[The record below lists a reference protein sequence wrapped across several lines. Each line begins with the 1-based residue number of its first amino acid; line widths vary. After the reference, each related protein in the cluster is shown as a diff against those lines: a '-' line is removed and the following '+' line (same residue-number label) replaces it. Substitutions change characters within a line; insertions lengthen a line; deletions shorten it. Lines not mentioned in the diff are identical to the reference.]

1 MAEPLPHTDQGQ
13 CMGMQCLLRKGRGFR
28 VHNRERLQA
37 AKVRIPMGRMLPALA
52 AAMISLVIAMTV
64 SARASDGNYLAHGAA
79 SADARRRSAA
89 PPRNDT
95 SACCASSHNISR
107 VHVKRVRCGV
117 SAEGFS
123 AADSGSKL

>member
-1 MAEPLPHTDQGQ
+1 
-13 CMGMQCLLRKGRGFR
+13 
-28 VHNRERLQA
+28 
-37 AKVRIPMGRMLPALA
+37 MGRMLPALA

-95 SACCASSHNISR
+95 SACCSSSHKMSR
-107 VHVKRVRCGV
+107 GHLKLMRRGL

-123 AADSGSKL
+123 AADSGSKSSSFGVLDSKPAKGDGNNGARSED